1 MKKISNYILTILII
15 LFCFGLIFFSSSN
28 INSIHIAI
36 DLFINAIFPS
46 LFPFL
51 IVSELLSHTKIISQ
65 ISLKFEKI
73 MKKVFNAPP
82 IGAYPFA
89 MSLLSGYPVGAKIIS
104 TLRSQNKISKIDAER
119 LLIYTSNSS
128 PLFIIG
134 SIGTSIYQNSSIG
147 FLLYF
152 THLLSCIITGII
164 FGHLYKKA
172 YREIEQIQNY
182 ELSFSTI
189 GEILGDAIKKAF
201 ITLSIV
207 CGFVILFS
215 LIISMIQETHILA
228 VIFGNNFWPQYIT
241 LGTLEITSGIKLIS
255 QISVSSLTPN
265 LIATAFLLGLGG
277 ISVLLQIWSIISKTD
292 LSIKPY
298 IVGKSF
304 NAILSASIMF
314 LLTLI

>member
-119 LLIYTSNSS
+119 LLIYTNNSS

-152 THLLSCIITGII
+152 TEIAAVQGENLVKMVC
-164 FGHLYKKA
+164 FPEDFQVYRCLY
-172 YREIEQIQNY
+172 QIQHRY
-182 ELSFSTI
+182 EK
-189 GEILGDAIKKAF
+189 GK
-201 ITLSIV
+201 
-207 CGFVILFS
+207 
-215 LIISMIQETHILA
+215 
-228 VIFGNNFWPQYIT
+228 P
-241 LGTLEITSGIKLIS
+241 
-255 QISVSSLTPN
+255 VSDP
-265 LIATAFLLGLGG
+265 
-277 ISVLLQIWSIISKTD
+277 K
-292 LSIKPY
+292 
-298 IVGKSF
+298 
-304 NAILSASIMF
+304 
-314 LLTLI
+314 